1 MSRRTSREVWTSFV
15 PTATSAEGY
24 QSIGSLSNRPLWVAE
39 PSARW
44 QARPPLVIDC
54 STLIAWLFEE
64 SEGQKAAQQMAGKTL
79 HAPTLLPY
87 EVANV
92 ARNKRRAGAP
102 SASVC
107 RVLGDFQC
115 QDITWHTVKPPAV
128 LELAERYGLTAY
140 DAAYLWVAAELKAP
154 LATFDRRLAEAAKTH
169 LGNL

>member
-1 MSRRTSREVWTSFV
+1 V
-15 PTATSAEGY
+15 PTATAAEDYRATGSSAD
-24 QSIGSLSNRPLWVAE
+24 RPLWVAE

-44 QARPPLVIDC
+44 RARPPLVIDC
-54 STLIAWLFEE
+54 STLVAWLFEE

-79 HAPTLLPY
+79 HAPTVLPY

-92 ARNKRRAGAP
+92 ARNKCRSGAA

-107 RVLGDFQC
+107 RVLDDFQC
-115 QDITWHTVKPPAV
+115 QDITWHTVQPLAA

-154 LATFDRRLAEAAKTH
+154 LATFDRRLADAAKAH
-169 LGNL
+169 LGEL